1 MVQCVLQQYVPH
13 LKTVGEIMARGG
25 VNKAVVQAARL
36 AILARGENP
45 SIDAVRIEMGNT
57 GSKTT
62 IHRYLKE
69 LGDVALPVEAEPSAP
84 IDDELLALV
93 SRLAER
99 LKEQAQEPIDQAREQ
114 FEKQRKALE
123 IQLAEAEEANTELHQ
138 QYEIQSLA
146 LTQESEALQ
155 ETRATL
161 QTEQTR
167 NAGLNQALAD
177 FELRLQDKDEQIRS
191 LEEKHLHAREALEH
205 YRNAVKEQREQEHS
219 RHESQV
225 QQLQMEV
232 RQAQQSALVRQDEIT
247 QLHRDNERLL
257 TENRGTLRELSL
269 MQEQLKQSNSRQD
282 QLLEQT
288 TRVDGERTLLQE
300 RLRVALLES
309 QSLKQNVDDQ
319 SQLNKSLEIELA
331 KTQSELEESV
341 RLAAAIATAPDTTKD
356 D

>member
-1 MVQCVLQQYVPH
+1 
-13 LKTVGEIMARGG
+13 MARGG
-25 VNKAVVQAARL
+25 INKAVVQTARL

-69 LGDVALPVEAEPSAP
+69 LDDGAEPAESSSEP
-84 IDDELLALV
+84 LDDELAGLV
-93 SRLAER
+93 SHLAQRLR
-99 LKEQAQEPIDQAREQ
+99 EQAQEPIDQARAQYEQ
-114 FEKQRKALE
+114 QRTALE
-123 IQLAEAEEANTELHQ
+123 TQLTEARQANTLLQQ

-146 LTQESEALQ
+146 YAQESDAL
-155 ETRATL
+155 ENTRALL

-167 NAGLNQALAD
+167 NAGLNQALTD

-191 LEEKHLHAREALEH
+191 LEEKHLHTRDALEH
-205 YRNAVKEQREQEHS
+205 YRTAVKEQREQEQS
-219 RHESQV
+219 RHEGQV
-225 QQLQMEV
+225 QQIQMEL

-269 MQEQLKQSNSRQD
+269 LQEQLKQTHHRQD
-282 QLLEQT
+282 QLLEQVN
-288 TRVDGERTLLQE
+288 RIDSERTLLQE
-300 RLRVALLES
+300 RLRTALLES
-309 QSLKQNVDDQ
+309 QSLKQSVEEHAQ
-319 SQLNKSLEIELA
+319 ANKSLEAELTQ
-331 KTQSELEESV
+331 TQSHLEQL
-341 RLAAAIATAPDTTKD
+341 RLAAVVATAPDAADQQKD

>member
-1 MVQCVLQQYVPH
+1 
-13 LKTVGEIMARGG
+13 MARGG
-25 VNKAVVQAARL
+25 VNKAVVQAARS

-69 LGDVALPVEAEPSAP
+69 LDGGPERAEETAEP
-84 IDDELLALV
+84 IDDELAGLV
-93 SRLAER
+93 ARLAQR

-114 FEKQRKALE
+114 FDRQRKALE
-123 IQLAEAEEANTELHQ
+123 SQLEEAREANTELHQ

-146 LTQESEALQ
+146 LTQESDALL
-155 ETRATL
+155 ETRSML

-177 FELRLQDKDEQIRS
+177 FELRLKDKDEQIRS
-191 LEEKHLHAREALEH
+191 LEEKHLHARDALEH
-205 YRNAVKEQREQEHS
+205 YRNAVKEQREQDQR

-225 QQLQMEV
+225 QQIQMEL

-247 QLHRDNERLL
+247 QLHRDNERVL

-269 MQEQLKQSNSRQD
+269 LQEHLKQANTRQD
-282 QLLEQT
+282 QLLEQAN
-288 TRVDGERTLLQE
+288 RVDSERTLLQE
-300 RLRVALLES
+300 RLRIALLES
-309 QSLKQNVDDQ
+309 QALKQNVDEQ
-319 SQLNKSLEIELA
+319 SQINQSLEIELA
-331 KTQSELEESV
+331 KTQASLDESV
-341 RLAAAIATAPDTTKD
+341 RLAAIVATAPDTAKD